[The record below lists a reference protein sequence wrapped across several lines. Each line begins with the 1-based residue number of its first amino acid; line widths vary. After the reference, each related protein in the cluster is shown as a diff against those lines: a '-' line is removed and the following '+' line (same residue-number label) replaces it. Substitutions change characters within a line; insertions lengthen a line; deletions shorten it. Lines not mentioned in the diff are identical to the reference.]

1 LPITRFLPT
10 TPCLPHLLRFAHR
23 FAYCRPDLLLVER
36 SVARSAQEE
45 LLQRG
50 IALVQHTKPELLE
63 RLGRCMG
70 VKVRLLALRNFAADG
85 VLLNS
90 NFCFV
95 GCCVR

>member
-1 LPITRFLPT
+1 MNAFLCRLQSLKHVQT
-10 TPCLPHLLRFAHR
+10 TYCTTCALLHAC
-23 FAYCRPDLLLVER
+23 CRPDLLLVER

-70 VKVRLLALRNFAADG
+70 IKVRLQC
-85 VLLNS
+85 S
-90 NFCFV
+90 Q
-95 GCCVR
+95 

>member
-1 LPITRFLPT
+1 
-10 TPCLPHLLRFAHR
+10 
-23 FAYCRPDLLLVER
+23 VER

-70 VKVRLLALRNFAADG
+70 IKVRLQC
-85 VLLNS
+85 S
-90 NFCFV
+90 Q
-95 GCCVR
+95 